1 MSERVAAGASEPV
14 GAYLALMNDRTLRA
28 NHDGQLSLFQE
39 EGTLPV
45 PDWRG
50 RTPPEMR
57 SDAPEGY
64 RLDLSGEEP
73 LYVDDDGASPCTSDP
88 DHEFDED
95 DASFAGDDD
104 GGVDE
109 YEGDDVGSLDEED
122 EDDGEGWSAPREWA
136 PYCGDTIGMSG
147 TIRRPASRLGA
158 LWISAGGGGRAID
171 RDERNTN
178 VFRVVPLAEYRSPH
192 PDLPLH
198 YREHFALPEDHPFRY
213 GYEGV
218 IVTWQKK
225 PHVLTDEHMVFRHPY
240 VPHPQGRGHIPDPE
254 WFPNDE
260 DAVRS
265 DRNPWRDDPGAWQPI
280 RRLL

>member
-1 MSERVAAGASEPV
+1 
-14 GAYLALMNDRTLRA
+14 MNDRTLRA
-28 NHDGQLSLFQE
+28 SHDGQLSLFQE

-50 RTPPEMR
+50 RTSPEMR

-64 RLDLSGEEP
+64 RLDLSGNEP
-73 LYVDDDGASPCTSDP
+73 LYVADDDHSTIGHETEEEYDDESGALP
-88 DHEFDED
+88 
-95 DASFAGDDD
+95 A
-104 GGVDE
+104 
-109 YEGDDVGSLDEED
+109 DDVGSLDEED

-136 PYCGDTIGMSG
+136 PYCGDTIGMTG
-147 TIRRPASRLGA
+147 TIRRPANRLGA
-158 LWISAGGGGRAID
+158 LWISTGGGGRAID

-240 VPHPQGRGHIPDPE
+240 VPHPHGRGYIPDPE